1 MANIH
6 LLLLAAGASS
16 RMKEPKQ
23 LLSWNNT
30 TLIEHQLENL
40 IETNCKVS
48 VVLGAKS
55 SEIQKVISN
64 LTVSIYTNENWKK
77 GMGTSIAF
85 GVQQILKKDVSIDG
99 ILISLIDQPLLTSK
113 HFNKMIHHFQQDKKQ
128 IIVSKSENGWS
139 GAPVLFDKLYFKELI
154 NLKGDEGA
162 KAIISK
168 NKNIVESIAGNT
180 ILEDIDTPFKYQLL
194 LKQINNINPKT

>member
-1 MANIH
+1 MANIQ

-30 TLIEHQLENL
+30 TLIEHQLQNL
-40 IETNCKVS
+40 IKTNCKVS

-55 SEIQKVISN
+55 KEIQKVISH
-64 LTVSIYTNENWKK
+64 LPVSIYTNENWKN

-85 GVQQILKKDVSIDG
+85 GVQQILKENAAIDG
-99 ILISLIDQPLLTSK
+99 ILISLIDQPLLTTK

-128 IIVSKSENGWS
+128 IIVSESENGWS
-139 GAPVLFDKLYFKELI
+139 GAPVLFDKIYFKELI

-162 KAIISK
+162 KAVISK
-168 NKNIVESIAGNT
+168 NKNVVESIAGNT
-180 ILEDIDTPFKYQLL
+180 ILEDIDTPEAYQKLFKKFHQ
-194 LKQINNINPKT
+194 

>member
-30 TLIEHQLENL
+30 TLIEHQLQNL
-40 IETNCKVS
+40 IKTNCKVS

-55 SEIQKVISN
+55 KEAQKVISHHP
-64 LTVSIYTNENWKK
+64 VSIYTNENWKN

-85 GVQQILKKDVSIDG
+85 GVQQIFKKNTSIDG
-99 ILISLIDQPLLTSK
+99 VLISLIDQPLLTTK

-128 IIVSKSENGWS
+128 IIVSQSENGWS
-139 GAPVLFDKLYFKELI
+139 GAPVLFDKTYFKELI

-162 KAIISK
+162 KTIISK
-168 NKNIVESIAGNT
+168 NKNIVESIAANT
-180 ILEDIDTPFKYQLL
+180 ILEDIDTPESYQKLFKKFHQ
-194 LKQINNINPKT
+194 

>member
-23 LLSWNNT
+23 LLPWNNT
-30 TLIEHQLENL
+30 TLIEHQLHNL
-40 IETNCKVS
+40 IKTNCKVS

-55 SEIQKVISN
+55 KEIQKVISN
-64 LTVSIYTNENWKK
+64 FPVSIYTNENWKN

-99 ILISLIDQPLLTSK
+99 ILVSLIDQPLLTTA
-113 HFNKMIHHFQQDKKQ
+113 HFNKMTHRFQQDKKQ
-128 IIVSKSENGWS
+128 IIVSESENGWS
-139 GAPVLFDKLYFKELI
+139 GAPVIFDKIYFKELI

-162 KAIISK
+162 KAVISK

-180 ILEDIDTPFKYQLL
+180 ILEDIDTPEAYQKLFKKFHQ
-194 LKQINNINPKT
+194 